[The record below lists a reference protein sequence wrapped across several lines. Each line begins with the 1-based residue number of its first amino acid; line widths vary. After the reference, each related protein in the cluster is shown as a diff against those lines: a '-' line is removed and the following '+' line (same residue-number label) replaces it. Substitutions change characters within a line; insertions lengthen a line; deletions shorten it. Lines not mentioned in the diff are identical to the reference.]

1 MIDTIRRW
9 LARLLIAG
17 GAAVLL
23 WVAADLVLT
32 ASSRRHYEAAL
43 ERMRASQATD
53 GERTAPVSL
62 AIGEPI
68 GTLEIAR
75 VGVSGVVVEGDEDA
89 VLDRAIGHLPDTPL
103 PWHTG
108 NSALAA
114 HRDALFRPLKGVRL
128 GDILRLRTRHGDFE
142 YIVREIL
149 IVQPDDLWVLDP
161 TPVTMLT
168 LISCFPF
175 NYIGAAPERFIVR
188 AELIRD
194 QVGTTHS
201 SPLPG
206 GPQSG

>member
-1 MIDTIRRW
+1 M
-9 LARLLIAG
+9 
-17 GAAVLL
+17 AANHM
-23 WVAADLVLT
+23 LT
-32 ASSRRHYEAAL
+32 ASYRRDHEATL
-43 ERMRASQATD
+43 ESMRRSPATD
-53 GERTAPVSL
+53 EGRPAPTSL

-75 VGVSGVVVEGDEDA
+75 VGLSGVVVEGDEDA

-128 GDILRLRTRHGDFE
+128 GDILRLRTPHGDFE
-142 YIVREIL
+142 YIVREVL
-149 IVQPDDLWVLDP
+149 IVKPDDLWVLDP

-194 QVGTTHS
+194 QVRATHAS
-201 SPLPG
+201 SLP
-206 GPQSG
+206 PSP